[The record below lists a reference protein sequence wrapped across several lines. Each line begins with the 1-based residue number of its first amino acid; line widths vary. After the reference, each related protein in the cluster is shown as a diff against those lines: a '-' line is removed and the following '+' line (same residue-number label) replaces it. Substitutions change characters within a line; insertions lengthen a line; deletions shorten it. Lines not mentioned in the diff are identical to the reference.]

1 MSHLN
6 HNQAARP
13 ASGAEKPPHAIGKD
27 AALALLIGL
36 LAGLLGLAPWLVT
49 GAQLPLQ
56 NLWGAEVLPQQMP
69 LSLLPLSQY
78 ELTTLVALMTVGGA
92 AAGLAV
98 RLWSPARRRLVVWCA
113 AGGVLA
119 VQATVTVQAFMVLAG
134 GLSGGTASGVYF
146 AGLLAGVIAAI
157 AASMVAL
164 LLGSAKSRG
173 LTALGIGLVA
183 VPFGSW
189 VGEWAGNLA
198 GAGNVSPAVLMLL
211 RWLPAV
217 LVGAALAWCGLRPA
231 RRAVVWLVN
240 LAALWVVPALFISVT
255 YVLGTRLPERD
266 PQELAQ
272 MIRQILTATLG
283 PDGGAGP
290 TVLLALAIGLAG
302 PAIGELARR
311 RRRS

>member
-6 HNQAARP
+6 HNEAP
-13 ASGAEKPPHAIGKD
+13 LSASGAEKPPRALGRD
-27 AALALLIGL
+27 VALAVLIGL
-36 LAGLLGLAPWLVT
+36 LGGLFGLAPWLVT

-56 NLWGAEVLPQQMP
+56 NLWGTEVLPQQMP

-92 AAGLAV
+92 AAGMAV
-98 RLWSPARRRLVVWCA
+98 RLWSPARRRLVKWCA
-113 AGGVLA
+113 AAGVLA
-119 VQATVTVQAFMVLAG
+119 VQATAAVQAFTVLAG
-134 GLSGGTASGVYF
+134 GLAGGTTSGVYF

-164 LLGSAKSRG
+164 LLGSAKSRA

-198 GAGNVSPAVLMLL
+198 GAGNVSPAV

-217 LVGAALAWCGLRPA
+217 LVGVALALCGLRPA
-231 RRAVVWLVN
+231 RRAFVWLVN
-240 LAALWVVPALFISVT
+240 LGLLWVVPALFISVN

-266 PQELAQ
+266 PQELAL

-290 TVLLALAIGLAG
+290 TVLLALAIALAG
-302 PAIGELARR
+302 LGGRELLRR
-311 RRRS
+311 RARG